1 MKHKRPFS
9 SKVRTIRPK
18 KNNKSKIN
26 SIKYAL
32 TPEEMYKLASRQL
45 EIGIEGYELPR
56 KYNDHH
62 QCVWARKR
70 KQILDSHKH
79 VWPPQDWPES
89 KDDPS
94 VKVKPKRKT
103 FLDDLYK
110 WCYSYYDKEKAD
122 RLIEEKNINVKD
134 YVKPR
139 FIDTKRRTEF
149 LENEKKK
156 EEWRKSRPEYPEYI
170 QGTVEEIQERV
181 KQEEKDKKDPV
192 DIIRSKYKQKPQTSR
207 CDRVSVVSE
216 AQFLGEQIPFYDTFV
231 PEGEELDKKKLFFP
245 SKHYT
250 WRRAPAW
257 KYPKDIGPNV
267 EFQKEEKERI
277 KEKIEEYM
285 SDKDLKK
292 EDLWIKIVDSFH
304 KVTHHG
310 GLPIKFQP
318 IYKMQETEQ
327 YAAMLEN
334 QPRVYI
340 GPQQYWKMPKE
351 TYSRYKQ
358 KKQNLSSITDDNGNK
373 IYYMDRKKTDK
384 RVYSAGMR
392 KAVY

>member
-1 MKHKRPFS
+1 MKHKRPYS
-9 SKVRTIRPK
+9 SKPRTQTSK
-18 KNNKSKIN
+18 KSKL
-26 SIKYAL
+26 SKIKYAL
-32 TPEEMYKLASRQL
+32 TPEEMYKLNSRQL
-45 EIGIEGYELPR
+45 EYGIEGYQIPR

-62 QCVWARKR
+62 KCVWARKR
-70 KQILDSHKH
+70 EQILKAHKH
-79 VWPPQDWPES
+79 IWPPEDWPRS
-89 KDDPS
+89 KDDEN

-110 WCYSYYDKEKAD
+110 WCYSYYNKEKAEA
-122 RLIEEKNINVKD
+122 LIEEKNIDVKD

-139 FIDTKRRTEF
+139 HIDTKRRTEF

-156 EEWRKSRPEYPEYI
+156 EEWRKSRPAYSEYKQPFI
-170 QGTVEEIQERV
+170 EEIEEKI
-181 KQEEKDKKDPV
+181 KQEENEKIDPIEKIKK
-192 DIIRSKYKQKPQTSR
+192 RYQQKPQTSR

-216 AQFLGEQIPFYDTFV
+216 AQYLGEQIPFYNTYV
-231 PEGEELDKKKLFFP
+231 PEDGELDKKKLFFP

-250 WRRAPAW
+250 WKRAPAW

-267 EFQKEEKERI
+267 EFQKEEQDRL
-277 KEKIEEYM
+277 KEKLEEYM
-285 SDKDLKK
+285 NDKDLKK
-292 EDLWIKIVDSFH
+292 EDLWIDVIKSYH

-310 GLPIKFQP
+310 ELPIKFQP
-318 IYKMQETEQ
+318 IYKVLETEQ
-327 YAAMLEN
+327 YTAMLEN

-351 TYSRYKQ
+351 TFSRYKA
-358 KKQNLSSITDDNGNK
+358 KKPNLSSITDDKGNK
-373 IYYMDRKKTDK
+373 VYYMDRKKTDK

>member
-1 MKHKRPFS
+1 MKKRPHS
-9 SKVRTIRPK
+9 SKIRTTTKR
-18 KNNKSKIN
+18 KSKVGT
-26 SIKYAL
+26 IKYAL
-32 TPEEMYKLASRQL
+32 TPEEMYKLDSHQL
-45 EIGIEGYELPR
+45 EIGIEGYQIPR

-70 KQILDSHKH
+70 EKILKSHKH
-79 VWPPQDWPES
+79 VWPPEDWPRD
-89 KDDPS
+89 KDDENI
-94 VKVKPKRKT
+94 KVKPKRKT

-110 WCYSYYDKEKAD
+110 WCYSYYDPQRAED
-122 RLIEEKNINVKD
+122 LIERGVDTKD

-139 FIDTKRRTEF
+139 VIDKIRRKNF
-149 LENEKKK
+149 LENEKRK
-156 EEWRKSRPEYPEYI
+156 EEWRKSRPEYFEYMESAIEDIKQKI
-170 QGTVEEIQERV
+170 QD
-181 KQEEKDKKDPV
+181 EEKAKEDP
-192 DIIRSKYKQKPQTSR
+192 IEKIRKRYKHNPQTSR

-216 AQFLGEQIPFYDTFV
+216 AQYLGEQVPFYNTYV

-245 SKHYT
+245 SKELT

-267 EFQKEEKERI
+267 EYQNEEKERL
-277 KEKIEEYM
+277 KEKLEEYM
-285 SDKDLKK
+285 NDKDLKK
-292 EDLWIKIVDSFH
+292 EDLWINVSKSFH
-304 KVTHHG
+304 RVTHHG
-310 GLPIKFQP
+310 ELPIKFQP
-318 IYKMQETEQ
+318 IYKVRETEQ
-327 YAAMLEN
+327 YQAMLEN

-351 TYSRYKQ
+351 TFTRKGQ
-358 KKQNLSSITDDNGNK
+358 KKPNLSSITDDNGNK

>member
-1 MKHKRPFS
+1 MKHKRPHS
-9 SKVRTIRPK
+9 SKPRTTTNK
-18 KNNKSKIN
+18 KSKIN
-26 SIKYAL
+26 KIKYGL
-32 TPEEMYKLASRQL
+32 TPEEMYKLNSHQL
-45 EIGIEGYELPR
+45 EYGIEGYEISR

-70 KQILDSHKH
+70 EKILKDHKH
-79 VWPPQDWPES
+79 IWPPEDWPRS
-89 KDDPS
+89 KEDEN

-110 WCYSYYDKEKAD
+110 WCYSYYDKKKAET
-122 RLIEEKNINVKD
+122 LIEEKNIDIND

-139 FIDTKRRTEF
+139 FIDKKKRTYF

-156 EEWRKSRPEYPEYI
+156 EEWRKSRPPYPEYK
-170 QGTVEEIQERV
+170 QGAIEEI
-181 KQEEKDKKDPV
+181 EEKIKEEEKEKVDPV
-192 DIIRSKYKQKPQTSR
+192 EKMKKRYQQKPQTSR

-216 AQFLGEQIPFYDTFV
+216 AQYLGEQVPFYNTYV
-231 PEGEELDKKKLFFP
+231 PEDGEIDKKKLFFP

-250 WRRAPAW
+250 WKRAPAW

-267 EFQKEEKERI
+267 EFQKEEKERL
-277 KEKIEEYM
+277 KEKLEEYM

-292 EDLWIKIVDSFH
+292 EDLWINVVKSYH

-310 GLPIKFQP
+310 ELPIKFQP
-318 IYKMQETEQ
+318 IYKVLETEQ
-327 YAAMLEN
+327 YTSMLEK

-351 TYSRYKQ
+351 TFSRYKA
-358 KKQNLSSITDDNGNK
+358 KKPNLSNITDDNGNK

-392 KAVY
+392 KSVY

>member
-1 MKHKRPFS
+1 MKKRPHS
-9 SKVRTIRPK
+9 SKVRTTTKR
-18 KNNKSKIN
+18 KSKVGT
-26 SIKYAL
+26 IKYAL
-32 TPEEMYKLASRQL
+32 TPEEMYKLDSHQL
-45 EIGIEGYELPR
+45 EIGIEGYQIPR

-70 KQILDSHKH
+70 EKILKSHKH
-79 VWPPQDWPES
+79 VWPPEDWPRD
-89 KDDPS
+89 KDDENI
-94 VKVKPKRKT
+94 KVKPKRKT

-110 WCYSYYDKEKAD
+110 WCYSYYDPQRAED
-122 RLIEEKNINVKD
+122 LIERGVDTKD

-139 FIDTKRRTEF
+139 VIDKIRRKNF
-149 LENEKKK
+149 LENEKRK
-156 EEWRKSRPEYPEYI
+156 EEWRKSRPEYFEYMESAIEDIKQKI
-170 QGTVEEIQERV
+170 QD
-181 KQEEKDKKDPV
+181 EEKAKEDP
-192 DIIRSKYKQKPQTSR
+192 IEKIRRRYKHNPQTSR

-216 AQFLGEQIPFYDTFV
+216 AQYLGEQVPFYNTYV

-245 SKHYT
+245 SKELT

-267 EFQKEEKERI
+267 EYQNEEKERL
-277 KEKIEEYM
+277 KEKLEEYM
-285 SDKDLKK
+285 NDKDLKK
-292 EDLWIKIVDSFH
+292 EDLWINVSKSFH
-304 KVTHHG
+304 RVTHHG
-310 GLPIKFQP
+310 ELPIKFQP
-318 IYKMQETEQ
+318 IYKVRETEQ
-327 YAAMLEN
+327 YQAMLEN

-351 TYSRYKQ
+351 TFTRKGQ
-358 KKQNLSSITDDNGNK
+358 KKPNLSSITDDNGNK

>member
-1 MKHKRPFS
+1 MKHKRPHS
-9 SKVRTIRPK
+9 SKPRTTTNK
-18 KNNKSKIN
+18 KSKI
-26 SIKYAL
+26 SKIKYGL
-32 TPEEMYKLASRQL
+32 TPEEMYKLNSHQL
-45 EIGIEGYELPR
+45 EYGIEGYEIPR

-70 KQILDSHKH
+70 EKILSSHKH
-79 VWPPQDWPES
+79 IWPPEDWPKS
-89 KDDPS
+89 KEDENI
-94 VKVKPKRKT
+94 KVKPKRKT

-110 WCYSYYDKEKAD
+110 WCYSYYDKEKAEK
-122 RLIEEKNINVKD
+122 LIEEKNIDIND

-139 FIDTKRRTEF
+139 FIDKKKRTDF

-156 EEWRKSRPEYPEYI
+156 EEWRKSRPEYSEYM
-170 QGTVEEIQERV
+170 QGFVEDIQEKV
-181 KQEEKDKKDPV
+181 KQEESEKVDPIEKIKK
-192 DIIRSKYKQKPQTSR
+192 RYQQKPQTSR

-216 AQFLGEQIPFYDTFV
+216 AQYLGEQVPFYNTYV
-231 PEGEELDKKKLFFP
+231 PEDGEIDKKKLFFP

-250 WRRAPAW
+250 WKRAPAW

-267 EFQKEEKERI
+267 EFQREEKERL

-292 EDLWIKIVDSFH
+292 EDLWINVVKSYH

-310 GLPIKFQP
+310 ELPIKFQP
-318 IYKMQETEQ
+318 IYKVLETEQ
-327 YAAMLEN
+327 YTSMLEK
-334 QPRVYI
+334 QPRIYI

-351 TYSRYKQ
+351 TFSRYKA
-358 KKQNLSSITDDNGNK
+358 KKPNLSSITDDNGNK

-392 KAVY
+392 KSVY

>member
-9 SKVRTIRPK
+9 SKLRTTRSK

-170 QGTVEEIQERV
+170 QGAVEEIQERV

-245 SKHYT
+245 SKNYT

-285 SDKDLKK
+285 SDKDLTK

-327 YAAMLEN
+327 YVAMLEN
-334 QPRVYI
+334 QPRIYI

-358 KKQNLSSITDDNGNK
+358 KKPNLSSITDDNGNK

>member
-1 MKHKRPFS
+1 MKKRPHS
-9 SKVRTIRPK
+9 SKIRTTTKR
-18 KNNKSKIN
+18 KSKVGT
-26 SIKYAL
+26 IKYAL
-32 TPEEMYKLASRQL
+32 TPEEMYKLDSHQL
-45 EIGIEGYELPR
+45 EIGIEGYQIPR

-70 KQILDSHKH
+70 EKILKSHKH
-79 VWPPQDWPES
+79 VWPPEDWPRD
-89 KDDPS
+89 KDDENI
-94 VKVKPKRKT
+94 KVKPKRKT

-110 WCYSYYDKEKAD
+110 WCYSYYDPKRAEE
-122 RLIEEKNINVKD
+122 LIERGVDTKD

-139 FIDTKRRTEF
+139 VIDKIRRKNF
-149 LENEKKK
+149 LENEKSK
-156 EEWRKSRPEYPEYI
+156 EEWRKSRPEYREYMESAIEDIKQKI
-170 QGTVEEIQERV
+170 QD
-181 KQEEKDKKDPV
+181 EEKAKEDP
-192 DIIRSKYKQKPQTSR
+192 IEKIRKRYKHNPQTSR

-216 AQFLGEQIPFYDTFV
+216 AQYLGEQVPFYNTYV

-245 SKHYT
+245 SKELT

-267 EFQKEEKERI
+267 EYQNEEKERL
-277 KEKIEEYM
+277 KEKLEEYM
-285 SDKDLKK
+285 NDKDLKK
-292 EDLWIKIVDSFH
+292 EDLWINVSKSFH
-304 KVTHHG
+304 RVTHHG
-310 GLPIKFQP
+310 ELPIKFQP
-318 IYKMQETEQ
+318 IYKVRETEQ
-327 YAAMLEN
+327 YQAMLEN

-351 TYSRYKQ
+351 TFTRKGQ
-358 KKQNLSSITDDNGNK
+358 KKPNLSSITDDNGNK

>member
-1 MKHKRPFS
+1 MKHKRPHS
-9 SKVRTIRPK
+9 SKPRTTTHK
-18 KNNKSKIN
+18 KSKI
-26 SIKYAL
+26 SKIKYGL
-32 TPEEMYKLASRQL
+32 TPEEMYKLNSHQL
-45 EIGIEGYELPR
+45 EYGIEGYEIPR

-70 KQILDSHKH
+70 EKILSSHKH
-79 VWPPQDWPES
+79 VWPPEDWPRS
-89 KDDPS
+89 KDDENI
-94 VKVKPKRKT
+94 KVKPKRKT

-110 WCYSYYDKEKAD
+110 WCYSYYDKEKAEK
-122 RLIEEKNINVKD
+122 LIEEKNININD

-139 FIDTKRRTEF
+139 FIDKKKRTDF

-156 EEWRKSRPEYPEYI
+156 EEWRKSRPEYSEYM
-170 QGTVEEIQERV
+170 QGFVEDIQEKV
-181 KQEEKDKKDPV
+181 KQEESEKVDPIEKIKK
-192 DIIRSKYKQKPQTSR
+192 RYQQKPQTSR

-216 AQFLGEQIPFYDTFV
+216 AQYLGEQVPFYNTYV
-231 PEGEELDKKKLFFP
+231 PEDGEIDKKKLFFP

-250 WRRAPAW
+250 WKRAPAW

-267 EFQKEEKERI
+267 EFQREEKERL

-292 EDLWIKIVDSFH
+292 EDLWINVVKSYH

-310 GLPIKFQP
+310 ELPIKFQP
-318 IYKMQETEQ
+318 IYKVLETEQ
-327 YAAMLEN
+327 YTAMLEK

-351 TYSRYKQ
+351 TYSRYKA
-358 KKQNLSSITDDNGNK
+358 KKPNLSSITDDNGNK

-392 KAVY
+392 KSVY

>member
-1 MKHKRPFS
+1 MKHKRPHS
-9 SKVRTIRPK
+9 SKPRTTTNK
-18 KNNKSKIN
+18 KSKI
-26 SIKYAL
+26 SKLKYGL
-32 TPEEMYKLASRQL
+32 TPEEMYKLNSHQL
-45 EIGIEGYELPR
+45 EYGIEGYEIPR

-70 KQILDSHKH
+70 EKILSSHKH
-79 VWPPQDWPES
+79 IWPPEDWPRS
-89 KDDPS
+89 KEDENI
-94 VKVKPKRKT
+94 KVKPKRKT

-110 WCYSYYDKEKAD
+110 WCYSYYDKEKAEK
-122 RLIEEKNINVKD
+122 LIEEKNIDIND

-139 FIDTKRRTEF
+139 FIDKKKRTDF

-156 EEWRKSRPEYPEYI
+156 EEWRKSRPEYSEYM
-170 QGTVEEIQERV
+170 QGFVEDIQEKV
-181 KQEEKDKKDPV
+181 KQEESEKVDPIEKIKK
-192 DIIRSKYKQKPQTSR
+192 RYQQKPQTSR

-216 AQFLGEQIPFYDTFV
+216 AQYLGEQVPFYNTYV
-231 PEGEELDKKKLFFP
+231 PEDGEIDKKKLFFP

-250 WRRAPAW
+250 WKRAPAW

-267 EFQKEEKERI
+267 EFQREEKERL

-292 EDLWIKIVDSFH
+292 EDLWINVVKSYH

-310 GLPIKFQP
+310 ELPIKFQP
-318 IYKMQETEQ
+318 IYKVLETEQ
-327 YAAMLEN
+327 YTAMLEK

-351 TYSRYKQ
+351 TYSRYKA
-358 KKQNLSSITDDNGNK
+358 KKPNLSSITDDNGNK

-392 KAVY
+392 KSVY

>member
-1 MKHKRPFS
+1 
-9 SKVRTIRPK
+9 
-18 KNNKSKIN
+18 
-26 SIKYAL
+26 
-32 TPEEMYKLASRQL
+32 MYKLNSHQL
-45 EIGIEGYELPR
+45 EYGIEGYEIPR

-70 KQILDSHKH
+70 EKILSSHKH
-79 VWPPQDWPES
+79 VWPPEDWPRS
-89 KDDPS
+89 KDDENI
-94 VKVKPKRKT
+94 KVKPKRKT

-110 WCYSYYDKEKAD
+110 WCYSYYDKEKAEK
-122 RLIEEKNINVKD
+122 LIEEKNININD

-139 FIDTKRRTEF
+139 FIDKKKRTDF

-156 EEWRKSRPEYPEYI
+156 EEWRKSRPEYSEYM
-170 QGTVEEIQERV
+170 QGFVEDIQEKV
-181 KQEEKDKKDPV
+181 KQEESEKVDPIEKIKK
-192 DIIRSKYKQKPQTSR
+192 RYQQKPQTSR

-216 AQFLGEQIPFYDTFV
+216 AQYLGEQVPFYNTYV
-231 PEGEELDKKKLFFP
+231 PEDGEIDKKKLFFP

-250 WRRAPAW
+250 WKRAPAW

-267 EFQKEEKERI
+267 EFQREEKERL

-292 EDLWIKIVDSFH
+292 EDLWINVVKSYH

-310 GLPIKFQP
+310 ELPIKFQP
-318 IYKMQETEQ
+318 IYKVLETEQ
-327 YAAMLEN
+327 YTAMLEK

-351 TYSRYKQ
+351 TYSRYKA
-358 KKQNLSSITDDNGNK
+358 KKPNLSSITDDNGNK

-392 KAVY
+392 KSVY

>member
-1 MKHKRPFS
+1 MKKRPHS
-9 SKVRTIRPK
+9 SKIRTTTKR
-18 KNNKSKIN
+18 KSKIGT
-26 SIKYAL
+26 IKYAL
-32 TPEEMYKLASRQL
+32 TPEEMYKLDSHQL
-45 EIGIEGYELPR
+45 EIGIEGYQIPR

-70 KQILDSHKH
+70 EKILKSHKH
-79 VWPPQDWPES
+79 VWPPEDWPRD
-89 KDDPS
+89 KDDENI
-94 VKVKPKRKT
+94 KVKPKRKT

-110 WCYSYYDKEKAD
+110 WCYSYYDPQRAEE
-122 RLIEEKNINVKD
+122 LIERGVETKD

-139 FIDTKRRTEF
+139 VIDKIRRKNF
-149 LENEKKK
+149 LENEKRK
-156 EEWRKSRPEYPEYI
+156 EEWRKSRPQYREYMEDAIEDIKQKI
-170 QGTVEEIQERV
+170 QD
-181 KQEEKDKKDPV
+181 EEKAKEDP
-192 DIIRSKYKQKPQTSR
+192 IEKIRRRYKHNPQTSR

-216 AQFLGEQIPFYDTFV
+216 AQYLGEQVPFYNTYV

-245 SKHYT
+245 SKELT

-267 EFQKEEKERI
+267 EYQNEEKERL

-285 SDKDLKK
+285 NDKDLKK
-292 EDLWIKIVDSFH
+292 EDLWINVSKSFH
-304 KVTHHG
+304 RVTHHG
-310 GLPIKFQP
+310 ELPIKFQP
-318 IYKMQETEQ
+318 IYKMHETEQ
-327 YAAMLEN
+327 YVAMLEN

-351 TYSRYKQ
+351 TFTRKGQ
-358 KKQNLSSITDDNGNK
+358 KKPNLSSITDDNGNK